1 MPAER
6 GGVMIAAV
14 IAAAIIVGAI
24 GWALGRA
31 SAPESTTD
39 SRGAAATNPAAITT
53 IGEIPVGVQ
62 HSRAGALA
70 AADNYVVIASEE
82 IVQDPRRYENLVRR
96 VYVPGYQATAL
107 REGRQA
113 READPKSVAGYSA
126 GWKTLGTIGARRLDS
141 YSGAGAQV
149 TTWIAGVTW
158 GPARKPDQRWQLVE
172 TSLRWDGQRWLV
184 RRINAAPR
192 AAPAP
197 TIVRFKNKSAFS
209 GATFDR
215 ELRGMAAPTYGG
227 D

>member
-1 MPAER
+1 MAVER
-6 GGVMIAAV
+6 SGVVIAAV
-14 IAAAIIVGAI
+14 IAAAITAGAI

-31 SAPESTTD
+31 GAPESTTD
-39 SRGAAATNPAAITT
+39 SRGAVAMKPAAITT
-53 IGEIPVGVQ
+53 IGQIPVGVQ
-62 HSRAGALA
+62 HNRAGALA
-70 AADNYVVIASEE
+70 AADNYVVIASEAL
-82 IVQDPRRYENLVRR
+82 VQDPRRYENLVRR

-113 READPKSVAGYSA
+113 RQADPESIAGYSE
-126 GWKTLGTIGARRLDS
+126 GWKTVGTIGARRLDS
-141 YSGAGAQV
+141 YSSAGAQV

-158 GPARKPDQRWQLVE
+158 GPGRKPDQRWQLVE
-172 TSLRWDGQRWLV
+172 TNLRWDGQRWLV
-184 RRINAAPR
+184 RGINEAPR

-197 TIVRFKNKSAFS
+197 TIVRFKDKSAFS